1 MAGDRTKTSPARFH
15 DNFLARSAL
24 LLALSAACAG
34 STKKNVADNSALA
47 ELPGRWD
54 NGYVEIKTAD
64 GAMQMHYVAAGP
76 KDAPRVILLHGF
88 PDFSYTWREVV
99 PLLVKDYRV
108 LAPDL
113 RGYAASDKPKSGYD
127 LDTLAADVLAFA
139 DAAAQADGAAAD
151 APTHLVGHDWGAAIG
166 WWTVL
171 KAPKRFATYT
181 AISVAHPRAFTEFLA
196 SNEEQRKKSKYM
208 KRLTLPLVPTFF
220 AGMSDK
226 KRREVYSEGL
236 TRKDA
241 FGDSQ
246 LIWYRTA
253 FDSRWE
259 TRGPLRYY
267 KERFRNAKANEK
279 AAADAPKITIPVL
292 VLWGKL
298 DKYLMWEM
306 AQDSCKYVEPGQ
318 CEVQVFDEAGHWVHW
333 DNPTGVV
340 QRWRQFVAAERLGEP
355 AREPAELESVA
366 PAPPT

>member
-1 MAGDRTKTSPARFH
+1 MAGDRTNPSPARF
-15 DNFLARSAL
+15 LAL
-24 LLALSAACAG
+24 LLALGAACAG
-34 STKKNVADNSALA
+34 TTRKDVSNNSALA

-54 NGYVEIKTAD
+54 NGFVEIKSSE
-64 GAMQMHYVAAGP
+64 GPLQLHYVAAGP

-88 PDFSYTWREVV
+88 PDFSYTWREIV

-108 LAPDL
+108 IAPDL

-127 LDTLAADVLAFA
+127 IDTLAADVLAFA

-151 APTHLVGHDWGAAIG
+151 APTHLVGHDWGAAVG
-166 WWTVL
+166 WWTVI

-196 SNEEQRKKSKYM
+196 SNDEQRKKSKYM

-226 KRREVYSEGL
+226 KRRELYREGL

-267 KERFRNAKANEK
+267 KEKFRNAKANEQ
-279 AAADAPKITIPVL
+279 AAADAAKIAIPVL
-292 VLWGKL
+292 VLWGKR

-340 QRWRQFVAAERLGEP
+340 QRWRQFVAAERLSEP
-355 AREPAELESVA
+355 APEPAKIESVA